1 VARFYVTIYKPT
13 KNKELVMS
21 LLKHITACNHWNPED
36 FRPFYVDD
44 RAVGLVRKDFAVRLA
59 AFGDC
64 FRVGDDQVRLAPGLK
79 TPEARTAAVSAAY
92 EKLIAAGAAPAFKHE
107 LYPVAERWAGPE
119 LLRLDRAAVP
129 LFGVRAYGVHINGF
143 VRDGDNLR
151 LWIGRRGRDR
161 AVAPGK
167 LDNMVGGGQPAGLS
181 LKENI
186 IKECAEEAGL
196 SPAMASQAKPVGA
209 VSYRVAVPEGLRR
222 DVLFC
227 YDLELPP
234 DFVPQNT
241 DGEVEEFLLMEI
253 PEILE
258 RLRYSQDFKFN
269 VPLVLA
275 DFLIRHG
282 KLTPDEEIDYLAIIK
297 NLHDGESA

>member
-1 VARFYVTIYKPT
+1 
-13 KNKELVMS
+13 MS
-21 LLKHITACNHWNPED
+21 LLERINACNQWNPED
-36 FRPFYVDD
+36 YCPFYVDE
-44 RAVGLVRKDFAVRLA
+44 RAVGLIGKNFASRLS
-59 AFGDC
+59 AFGDF
-64 FRVGDDQVRLAPGLK
+64 FRVGPDQVRLAPGLD
-79 TPEARTAAVSAAY
+79 TPEARTKAVGEAY
-92 EKLIAAGAAPAFKHE
+92 AKLVAAGAAPPPKHE

-129 LFGVRAYGVHINGF
+129 LFGVRAYGIHVNGF
-143 VRDGDNLR
+143 VRDGENLKI
-151 LWIGRRGRDR
+151 WIGRRGRDR
-161 AVAPGK
+161 AVCPGK

-181 LKENI
+181 LKENLL
-186 IKECAEEAGL
+186 KECAEEAGL
-196 SPAMASQAKPVGA
+196 TPAMASQAKPVGA
-209 VSYRVAVPEGLRR
+209 VSYRVAVKEGLRR

-234 DFVPQNT
+234 GFVPQNT

-282 KLTPDEEIDYLAIIK
+282 KLTPDEEVDYLTIVR